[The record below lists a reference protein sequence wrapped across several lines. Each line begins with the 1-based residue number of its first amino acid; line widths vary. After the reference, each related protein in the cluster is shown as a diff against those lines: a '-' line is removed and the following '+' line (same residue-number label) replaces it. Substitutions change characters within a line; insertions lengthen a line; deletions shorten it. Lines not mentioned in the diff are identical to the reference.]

1 MEPAPAV
8 GFSAT
13 DPREEHFHPSRRN
26 PLRTLRVTLWA
37 SCTVGLVI
45 GALAAR
51 GQPTHLLVLAGALL
65 LFLLPADW
73 LIRRQIR
80 SGRGLITI
88 TRDAIASA
96 AFNGK
101 EKRLLWSEI
110 DNVTVETVQNTPY
123 LAFRLKAG
131 SGAAGKRRFLAWRNR
146 SKRILTLSSFDTA
159 DRERLLDSIQIHLR
173 LRGGSAGTPSMPV
186 NPFKAERQFEEK
198 LEALAPQPR
207 LTYALIALNVLAW
220 LVTLLQGGNP
230 LQTPIGVLFSL
241 GGNAAFEVQHGEW
254 WRLLS
259 ATFLHAGV
267 LHLAINM
274 FGLYAT
280 GVAVERI
287 YGPVAYLLIYLGAG
301 LLGSALSLSFAA
313 QHAIGVGASGA
324 VFGVAGAWLVA
335 IGRYRSL
342 MPQTLSKRLLTQL
355 GLFVLY
361 SLVQGLTKP
370 GVDNAAHIG
379 GLAGGCMLAMILP
392 ARLDM
397 DRYRRLL
404 PGRAAMALAAAGA
417 GIAVLAMLAPKAML
431 DHRQFFASAEAAE
444 RGFNAFG
451 AAADAMQA
459 DQQALAAGR
468 LSARQ
473 WVERSHAI
481 HAPALR
487 RAADMLRAIKLA
499 QGDPR
504 VALQH
509 DITRYADLTVEAM
522 ELTVMETPESL
533 EPVSTDPARLER
545 IQRQRDAARKQLQMD
560 ADALRHRP
568 FS

>member
-1 MEPAPAV
+1 M
-8 GFSAT
+8 
-13 DPREEHFHPSRRN
+13 
-26 PLRTLRVTLWA
+26 RTLRVTLWA

-80 SGRGLITI
+80 DGRRLITI

-96 AFNGK
+96 AFSGK

-110 DNVTVETVQNTPY
+110 ESVTVETVQSAPY

-131 SGAAGKRRFLAWRNR
+131 SGTAGRRRFLAWRNR
-146 SKRILTLSSFDTA
+146 SKRILALSSFDTA

-173 LRGGSAGTPSMPV
+173 LHGGSVGAQSMPV

-207 LTYALIALNVLAW
+207 FTYALIVLNVLAW
-220 LVTLLQGGNP
+220 LVTLMLGGNP
-230 LQTPIGVLFSL
+230 LQTPISVLFNL

-274 FGLYAT
+274 AGLYAT
-280 GVAVERI
+280 GIAVERI
-287 YGPVAYLLIYLGAG
+287 YGPAAYLLIYLGAG

-335 IGRYRSL
+335 IGRYRGL

-361 SLVQGLTKP
+361 SLGQGLTKP

-379 GLAGGCMLAMILP
+379 GLVGGCMLAMILP

-459 DQQALAAGR
+459 DQQAFAAGR

-487 RAADMLRAIKLA
+487 RAADMLRAVKLA

-504 VALQH
+504 AALQH

>member
-1 MEPAPAV
+1 MEPATAV
-8 GFSAT
+8 GSSAT

-80 SGRGLITI
+80 DGRRLITI

-96 AFNGK
+96 AFSGK

-110 DNVTVETVQNTPY
+110 ESVTVETVQSAPY

-131 SGAAGKRRFLAWRNR
+131 SGTAGRRRFLAWRNR
-146 SKRILTLSSFDTA
+146 SKRILALSSFDTA

-173 LRGGSAGTPSMPV
+173 LHGGSVGAQSMPV

-207 LTYALIALNVLAW
+207 FTYALIVLNVLAW
-220 LVTLLQGGNP
+220 LVTLMLGGNP
-230 LQTPIGVLFSL
+230 LQTPISVLFNL

-274 FGLYAT
+274 AGLYAT
-280 GVAVERI
+280 GIAVERI
-287 YGPVAYLLIYLGAG
+287 YGPAAYLLIYLGAG

-335 IGRYRSL
+335 IGRYRGL

-361 SLVQGLTKP
+361 SLGQGLTKP

-379 GLAGGCMLAMILP
+379 GLVGGCMLAMILP

-459 DQQALAAGR
+459 DQQAFAAGR

-487 RAADMLRAIKLA
+487 RAADMLRAVKLA

-504 VALQH
+504 AALQH

>member
-1 MEPAPAV
+1 MRP
-8 GFSAT
+8 
-13 DPREEHFHPSRRN
+13 
-26 PLRTLRVTLWA
+26 LRVTLWA

-80 SGRGLITI
+80 DGRRLITI

-96 AFNGK
+96 AFSGK

-110 DNVTVETVQNTPY
+110 ESVTVETVQSAPY

-131 SGAAGKRRFLAWRNR
+131 SGTAGRRRFLAWRNR
-146 SKRILTLSSFDTA
+146 SKRILALSSFDTA

-173 LRGGSAGTPSMPV
+173 LHGGSVGAQSMPV

-207 LTYALIALNVLAW
+207 FTYALIVLNVLAW
-220 LVTLLQGGNP
+220 LVTLMLGGNP
-230 LQTPIGVLFSL
+230 LQTPISVLFNL

-274 FGLYAT
+274 AGLYAT
-280 GVAVERI
+280 GIAVERI
-287 YGPVAYLLIYLGAG
+287 YGPAAYLLIYLGAG

-335 IGRYRSL
+335 IGRYRGL

-361 SLVQGLTKP
+361 SLGQGLTKP

-379 GLAGGCMLAMILP
+379 GLVGGCMLAMILP

-397 DRYRRLL
+397 DRYRQLL

-459 DQQALAAGR
+459 DQQAFAAGR

-487 RAADMLRAIKLA
+487 RAADMLRAVKLA

-504 VALQH
+504 AALQH

-545 IQRQRDAARKQLQMD
+545 IQRQRDTARKQLQMD

>member
-1 MEPAPAV
+1 MEPATAV
-8 GFSAT
+8 GSSAT

-37 SCTVGLVI
+37 SCTIGLAI

-73 LIRRQIR
+73 LLRRQIR
-80 SGRGLITI
+80 GGRRLISI

-96 AFNGK
+96 AFSGK
-101 EKRLLWSEI
+101 EKRFLWSEI
-110 DNVTVETVQNTPY
+110 DSVTVETVQNAPY
-123 LAFRLKAG
+123 LAFRLKVE
-131 SGAAGKRRFLAWRNR
+131 SGAAGKRWFLAWRNR
-146 SKRILTLSSFDTA
+146 SKRILALSSLDTA

-173 LRGGSAGTPSMPV
+173 LRGGSAGAQSMPV

-207 LTYALIALNVLAW
+207 FTYALIALNVLAW
-220 LVTLLQGGNP
+220 LVTLLLGGNP
-230 LQTPIGVLFSL
+230 LQTPISVLFNL

-274 FGLYAT
+274 VGLYAT
-280 GVAVERI
+280 GIAVERI
-287 YGPVAYLLIYLGAG
+287 YGPAAYLLTYLGAG

-335 IGRYRSL
+335 IGRYRGL

-379 GLAGGCMLAMILP
+379 GLVGSCVLAMILP

-417 GIAVLAMLAPKAML
+417 GIAVLATLAPKAML

-487 RAADMLRAIKLA
+487 RAADMLRAVKLA

-509 DITRYADLTVEAM
+509 DITLYADLTIEAM

>member
-1 MEPAPAV
+1 M
-8 GFSAT
+8 
-13 DPREEHFHPSRRN
+13 
-26 PLRTLRVTLWA
+26 RTLRVTLWA

-80 SGRGLITI
+80 DGRRLITI

-96 AFNGK
+96 AFSGK

-110 DNVTVETVQNTPY
+110 ESVTVETVQSAPY

-131 SGAAGKRRFLAWRNR
+131 SGTAGRRRFLAWRNR
-146 SKRILTLSSFDTA
+146 SKRILALSSFDTA

-173 LRGGSAGTPSMPV
+173 LHGGSVGAQSMPV

-207 LTYALIALNVLAW
+207 FTYALIVLNVLAW
-220 LVTLLQGGNP
+220 LVTLMLGGNP
-230 LQTPIGVLFSL
+230 LQTPISVLFNL

-274 FGLYAT
+274 AGLYAT
-280 GVAVERI
+280 GIAVERI
-287 YGPVAYLLIYLGAG
+287 YGPAAYLLIYLGAG

-335 IGRYRSL
+335 IGRYRGL

-361 SLVQGLTKP
+361 SLGQGLTKP

-379 GLAGGCMLAMILP
+379 GLVGGCMLAMILP

-397 DRYRRLL
+397 DRYRQLL

-459 DQQALAAGR
+459 DQQAFAAGR

-487 RAADMLRAIKLA
+487 RAADMLRAVKLA

-504 VALQH
+504 AALQH

>member
-1 MEPAPAV
+1 M
-8 GFSAT
+8 
-13 DPREEHFHPSRRN
+13 
-26 PLRTLRVTLWA
+26 RTLRATLWA
-37 SCTVGLVI
+37 SCTVGLAI

-51 GQPTHLLVLAGALL
+51 GQPTLLLVLAGALL

-80 SGRGLITI
+80 GGRRLITI

-96 AFNGK
+96 AFSGK
-101 EKRLLWSEI
+101 EKRFLWSEI
-110 DNVTVETVQNTPY
+110 DSVTVETVQNAPY

-146 SKRILTLSSFDTA
+146 SKRILALSSFDTA

-173 LRGGSAGTPSMPV
+173 LRSGSAGAPSMPV

-207 LTYALIALNVLAW
+207 FTYALIALNVLAW
-220 LVTLLQGGNP
+220 LVTLLLGGNP
-230 LQTPIGVLFSL
+230 LQTPISVLFSL

-274 FGLYAT
+274 VGLYAT
-280 GVAVERI
+280 GIAVERI
-287 YGPVAYLLIYLGAG
+287 YGPAAYLLIYLGAG

-335 IGRYRSL
+335 IGRYRGL

-361 SLVQGLTKP
+361 SLAQGLTKP

-379 GLAGGCMLAMILP
+379 GLVGGCMLAMILP

-397 DRYRRLL
+397 DRYHRLL

-417 GIAVLAMLAPKAML
+417 GIAVLATLAPKAML
-431 DHRQFFASAEAAE
+431 DHRQFFANAEAAE

-487 RAADMLRAIKLA
+487 RAADMLRAVKLA

-509 DITRYADLTVEAM
+509 DITLYADLTIEAM

-545 IQRQRDAARKQLQMD
+545 IQRQRDAASKQLQMD

-568 FS
+568 FR

>member
-1 MEPAPAV
+1 M
-8 GFSAT
+8 
-13 DPREEHFHPSRRN
+13 
-26 PLRTLRVTLWA
+26 RTLRVTLWA
-37 SCTVGLVI
+37 SCTVGLAI

-80 SGRGLITI
+80 GGRRLISI

-96 AFNGK
+96 AFSGK
-101 EKRLLWSEI
+101 EKRFLWSEI
-110 DNVTVETVQNTPY
+110 DSVTVETVQNAPY
-123 LAFRLKAG
+123 LAFRLKAE

-146 SKRILTLSSFDTA
+146 SKRILALSSFDTA

-173 LRGGSAGTPSMPV
+173 LRGGSAGAQSMPV

-207 LTYALIALNVLAW
+207 FTYALIALNVLAW
-220 LVTLLQGGNP
+220 LVTLLLGGNP
-230 LQTPIGVLFSL
+230 LQTPISVLFNL

-274 FGLYAT
+274 VGLYAT
-280 GVAVERI
+280 GIAVERI
-287 YGPVAYLLIYLGAG
+287 YGPAAYLLIYLGAG

-335 IGRYRSL
+335 IGRYRGL

-379 GLAGGCMLAMILP
+379 GLVGGCVLAMILP

-417 GIAVLAMLAPKAML
+417 GIAVLATLAPKAML

-487 RAADMLRAIKLA
+487 RAADMLRAVKLA

-509 DITRYADLTVEAM
+509 DITLYADLTIEAM

>member
-1 MEPAPAV
+1 MEPATAV
-8 GFSAT
+8 GSSAT

-26 PLRTLRVTLWA
+26 PLRPLRVTLWA

-80 SGRGLITI
+80 DGRRLITI

-96 AFNGK
+96 AFSGK

-110 DNVTVETVQNTPY
+110 ESVTVETVQSAPY

-131 SGAAGKRRFLAWRNR
+131 SGTAGRRRFLAWRNR
-146 SKRILTLSSFDTA
+146 SKRILALSSFDTA

-173 LRGGSAGTPSMPV
+173 LHGGSVGAQSMPV

-207 LTYALIALNVLAW
+207 FTYALIVLNVLAW
-220 LVTLLQGGNP
+220 LVTLMLGGNP
-230 LQTPIGVLFSL
+230 LQTPISVLFNL

-274 FGLYAT
+274 AGLYAT
-280 GVAVERI
+280 GIAVERI
-287 YGPVAYLLIYLGAG
+287 YGPAAYLLIYLGAG

-335 IGRYRSL
+335 IGRYRGL

-361 SLVQGLTKP
+361 SLGQGLTKP

-379 GLAGGCMLAMILP
+379 GLVGGCMLAMILP

-397 DRYRRLL
+397 DRYRQLL

-417 GIAVLAMLAPKAML
+417 HWRPRVRASRCSPCWRRKPCSTIASSSPAPK
-431 DHRQFFASAEAAE
+431 RPNVAS
-444 RGFNAFG
+444 
-451 AAADAMQA
+451 MH
-459 DQQALAAGR
+459 
-468 LSARQ
+468 SARPRTPCRQ
-473 WVERSHAI
+473 TSRPLPPGGCPPASGSSAATPSMHLRCGGPRTCSGRSS
-481 HAPALR
+481 LR
-487 RAADMLRAIKLA
+487 RAI
-499 QGDPR
+499 
-504 VALQH
+504 
-509 DITRYADLTVEAM
+509 
-522 ELTVMETPESL
+522 
-533 EPVSTDPARLER
+533 PARPCSTTSR
-545 IQRQRDAARKQLQMD
+545 AMRT
-560 ADALRHRP
+560 
-568 FS
+568 

>member
-1 MEPAPAV
+1 M
-8 GFSAT
+8 
-13 DPREEHFHPSRRN
+13 
-26 PLRTLRVTLWA
+26 RTLRVTLWA

-80 SGRGLITI
+80 GGRSLITI

-96 AFNGK
+96 AFSGK
-101 EKRLLWSEI
+101 EKRFLWSEI
-110 DNVTVETVQNTPY
+110 DSVTVETVQNAPY

-146 SKRILTLSSFDTA
+146 SKRILALSSFDTA

-173 LRGGSAGTPSMPV
+173 LRSGSAGAPSMPV

-207 LTYALIALNVLAW
+207 FTYALIALNVLAW
-220 LVTLLQGGNP
+220 LVTLLLGGNP
-230 LQTPIGVLFSL
+230 LQTPISVLFSL

-274 FGLYAT
+274 VGLYAT
-280 GVAVERI
+280 GIAVERI
-287 YGPVAYLLIYLGAG
+287 YGPAAYLLIYLGAG

-335 IGRYRSL
+335 IGRYRGL

-361 SLVQGLTKP
+361 SLAQGLTKP

-379 GLAGGCMLAMILP
+379 GLVGGCMLAMILP

-404 PGRAAMALAAAGA
+404 PGRAAMALAAAGV
-417 GIAVLAMLAPKAML
+417 GIAVLATLAPKAML

-487 RAADMLRAIKLA
+487 RAADMLRAVKLA

-509 DITRYADLTVEAM
+509 DITLYADLTIEAM

-545 IQRQRDAARKQLQMD
+545 IQRQRDAASKQLQMD

-568 FS
+568 FR

>member
-1 MEPAPAV
+1 MEPATAV
-8 GFSAT
+8 GSSAT

-80 SGRGLITI
+80 DGRRLITI

-96 AFNGK
+96 AFSGK

-110 DNVTVETVQNTPY
+110 ESVTVETVQSAPY

-131 SGAAGKRRFLAWRNR
+131 SGTAGRRRFLAWRNR
-146 SKRILTLSSFDTA
+146 SKRILALSSFDTA

-173 LRGGSAGTPSMPV
+173 LHGGSVGAQSMPV

-207 LTYALIALNVLAW
+207 FTYALIVLNVLAW
-220 LVTLLQGGNP
+220 LVTLMLGGNP
-230 LQTPIGVLFSL
+230 LQTPISVLFNL

-274 FGLYAT
+274 AGLYAT
-280 GVAVERI
+280 GIAVERI
-287 YGPVAYLLIYLGAG
+287 YGPAAYLLIYLGAG

-335 IGRYRSL
+335 IGRYRGL

-361 SLVQGLTKP
+361 SLGQGLTKP

-379 GLAGGCMLAMILP
+379 GLVGGCMLAMILP

-397 DRYRRLL
+397 DRYRQLL

-459 DQQALAAGR
+459 DQQAFAAGR

-487 RAADMLRAIKLA
+487 RAADMLRAVKLA

-504 VALQH
+504 AALQH

>member
-1 MEPAPAV
+1 MELATAV
-8 GFSAT
+8 GSSAT

-80 SGRGLITI
+80 DGRRLITI

-96 AFNGK
+96 AFSGK

-110 DNVTVETVQNTPY
+110 ESVTVETVQSAPY

-131 SGAAGKRRFLAWRNR
+131 SGTAGRRRFLAWRNR
-146 SKRILTLSSFDTA
+146 SKRILALSSFDTA

-173 LRGGSAGTPSMPV
+173 LHGGSVGAQSMPV

-207 LTYALIALNVLAW
+207 FTYALIVLNVLAW
-220 LVTLLQGGNP
+220 LVTLMLGGNP
-230 LQTPIGVLFSL
+230 LQTPISVLFNL

-274 FGLYAT
+274 AGLYAT
-280 GVAVERI
+280 GIAVERI
-287 YGPVAYLLIYLGAG
+287 YGPAAYLLIYLGAG

-335 IGRYRSL
+335 IGRYRGL

-361 SLVQGLTKP
+361 SLGQGLTKP

-379 GLAGGCMLAMILP
+379 GLVGGCMLAMILP

-459 DQQALAAGR
+459 DQQAFAAGR

-487 RAADMLRAIKLA
+487 RAADMLRAVKLA

-504 VALQH
+504 AALQH

>member
-1 MEPAPAV
+1 MEPATAV
-8 GFSAT
+8 GSSAT

-26 PLRTLRVTLWA
+26 PLRTLRATLWA
-37 SCTVGLVI
+37 SCTVGLAI

-51 GQPTHLLVLAGALL
+51 GQPTLLLVLAGALL

-80 SGRGLITI
+80 GGRRLITI

-96 AFNGK
+96 AFSGK
-101 EKRLLWSEI
+101 EKRFLWSEI
-110 DNVTVETVQNTPY
+110 DSVTVETVQNAPY

-146 SKRILTLSSFDTA
+146 SKRILALSSFDTA

-173 LRGGSAGTPSMPV
+173 LRSGSAGAPSMPV

-207 LTYALIALNVLAW
+207 FTYALIALNVLAW
-220 LVTLLQGGNP
+220 LVTLLLGGNP
-230 LQTPIGVLFSL
+230 LQTPISVLFSL

-274 FGLYAT
+274 VGLYAT
-280 GVAVERI
+280 GIAVERI
-287 YGPVAYLLIYLGAG
+287 YGPAAYLLIYLGAG

-335 IGRYRSL
+335 IGRYRGL

-361 SLVQGLTKP
+361 SLAQGLTKP

-379 GLAGGCMLAMILP
+379 GLVGGCMLAMILP

-417 GIAVLAMLAPKAML
+417 GIAVLATLAPKAML

-487 RAADMLRAIKLA
+487 RAADMLRAVKLA

-509 DITRYADLTVEAM
+509 DITLYADLTIEAM

-545 IQRQRDAARKQLQMD
+545 IQRQRDAASKQLQMD

-568 FS
+568 FR

>member
-1 MEPAPAV
+1 MEPATAV
-8 GFSAT
+8 GSSAT

-37 SCTVGLVI
+37 SCTVGLAI

-80 SGRGLITI
+80 GGRRLISI

-96 AFNGK
+96 AFSGK
-101 EKRLLWSEI
+101 EKRFLWSEI
-110 DNVTVETVQNTPY
+110 DSVTVETVQNAPY
-123 LAFRLKAG
+123 LAFRLKAE

-146 SKRILTLSSFDTA
+146 SKRILALSSFDTA

-173 LRGGSAGTPSMPV
+173 LRGGSAGAQSMPV

-207 LTYALIALNVLAW
+207 FTYALIALNVLAW
-220 LVTLLQGGNP
+220 LVTLLLGGNP
-230 LQTPIGVLFSL
+230 LQTPISVLFNL

-274 FGLYAT
+274 VGLYAT
-280 GVAVERI
+280 GIAVERI
-287 YGPVAYLLIYLGAG
+287 YGPAAYLLIYLGAG

-335 IGRYRSL
+335 IGRYRGL

-379 GLAGGCMLAMILP
+379 GLVGGCVLAMILP

-417 GIAVLAMLAPKAML
+417 GIAVLATLAPKAML

-487 RAADMLRAIKLA
+487 RAADMLRAVKLA

-509 DITRYADLTVEAM
+509 DITLYADLTIEAM